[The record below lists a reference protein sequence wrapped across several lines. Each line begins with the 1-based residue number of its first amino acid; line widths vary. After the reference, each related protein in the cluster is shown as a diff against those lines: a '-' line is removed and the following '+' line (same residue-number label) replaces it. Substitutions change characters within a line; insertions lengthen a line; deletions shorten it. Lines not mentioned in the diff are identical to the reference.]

1 LNQMRISQLFGA
13 TRRSAPTD
21 ELLSHQL
28 LLRAGFVQQL
38 ATGIFSYLPV
48 GWRTEQKIRRIIR
61 EEMDAIGGQEL
72 RMPVV
77 QPGEIWQRSGR
88 WNSIDEVLLRFQD
101 RRGRDMALALS
112 HEEVVAD
119 LAAANI
125 SSYRDLPRI
134 VYQLQTKFRDE
145 PRSRGGLVRTR
156 EFTMKD
162 SYSLD
167 RDQAGLEGAYIAHF
181 HAYFKIAARA
191 GIPVVAVLSDVGVM
205 GGHLAHEFIYLTD
218 AGEDS
223 LVFCDNCGYAANQEV
238 AEAALPEPETEPER
252 ELEEVETPGAETV
265 AQLAEFLQVE
275 PSRIAKT
282 VAYMAELDRGKPM
295 RLVLALVPGESE
307 VNLAKLRN
315 ATGAVDL
322 RPATAEEVEGA
333 GGVVGY
339 MSPRGLATEA
349 AIVVA
354 DELIAGRR
362 NLVTGANRRGWHLR
376 NFNLTRDARVDSVIR
391 LAAAGSG
398 DPCGNCGAPL
408 RIRRGIEYG
417 NIFQLGTKYSLA
429 LGALYNDEE
438 GQQLP
443 VVMGSYG
450 IGVGRL
456 LACIVEEH
464 HDDRGLSLP
473 IGLAPFDV
481 ALVSVGSDQPVADL
495 AETTYRAMTEAGIE
509 VLFDD
514 RDVSAGVKFADAD
527 LRGIPLRVTIS
538 PRSLQADGVE
548 LKRRTGEPRI
558 VAAATTLAEV
568 QADLSELRAQ
578 ELEWTTAQLQ
588 PVMALAA
595 RTFLTAS

>member
-1 LNQMRISQLFGA
+1 MRVSQLFGV
-13 TRRSAPTD
+13 TRRTASTD
-21 ELLSHQL
+21 ELVSHQL

-61 EEMDAIGGQEL
+61 DEMNAIGGQEL

-88 WNSIDEVLLRFQD
+88 WNTIDEVLLRFQD

-119 LAAANI
+119 LAAANV

-167 RDQAGLEGAYIAHF
+167 RDQTGLEQAYIAHF

-218 AGEDS
+218 SGEDT
-223 LVFCDNCGYAANQEV
+223 LVFCDNCGYAANQDV
-238 AEAALPEPETEPER
+238 AEAALPDPETEPER
-252 ELEEVETPGAETV
+252 ELAEVETPGAETV
-265 AQLAEFLQVE
+265 AQLSDFLKVD

-282 VAYMAELDRGKPM
+282 VAYMAELDRGQPL
-295 RLVLALVPGESE
+295 RLVLALVPGEAE
-307 VNLAKLRN
+307 VNLAKLRS

-322 RPATAEEVEGA
+322 RPATAEEVGGA
-333 GGVVGY
+333 GGVPGY
-339 MSPRGLATEA
+339 MSPRGLAADA

-354 DELIAGRR
+354 DEMIARRR

-376 NFNLTRDARVDSVIR
+376 NFNLARDSRVDSLTR
-391 LAAAGSG
+391 LAAAVAG
-398 DPCGNCGAPL
+398 DPCGNCGEPL

-417 NIFQLGTKYSLA
+417 NIFQLGTDYSVA

-456 LACIVEEH
+456 LACIAEEH
-464 HDDRGLSLP
+464 HDDRGLTLP
-473 IGLAPFDV
+473 IGLAPFAV
-481 ALVSVGSDQPVADL
+481 ALVSVGNDQPVIDL
-495 AETTYRAMTEAGIE
+495 AEATYRAMTDTGIE

-514 RDVSAGVKFADAD
+514 REASPGVKFADAD

-538 PRSLQADGVE
+538 PRSLKADGVE

-558 VAAATTLAEV
+558 VAVAATLAEV
-568 QADLSELRAQ
+568 EEELNGLRRE
-578 ELEWTTAQLQ
+578 ELDWAKAQLD
-588 PVMALAA
+588 PVEALAA
-595 RTFLTAS
+595 RTFSKAS

>member
-1 LNQMRISQLFGA
+1 MRVSQLFGA
-13 TRRSAPTD
+13 TRRSAPAD
-21 ELLSHQL
+21 ESLSHQL

-38 ATGIFSYLPV
+38 AAGIFSYLPV

-88 WNSIDEVLLRFQD
+88 WNTIDEVLLRFQD

-119 LAAANI
+119 LAAANV
-125 SSYRDLPRI
+125 SSYRELPRI

-145 PRSRGGLVRTR
+145 LRSRGGLVRTR

-167 RDQAGLEGAYIAHF
+167 RDQAGLERAYIAHF
-181 HAYFKIAARA
+181 YAYFKIAARA
-191 GIPVVAVLSDVGVM
+191 GVPVVAVLSDVGVM

-218 AGEDS
+218 SGEDT

-238 AEAALPEPETEPER
+238 AEAALPEPETEPEH

-265 AQLAEFLQVE
+265 AQLADFLQVDR
-275 PSRIAKT
+275 SRVAKT
-282 VAYMAELDRGKPM
+282 VAYMAELERGQPL
-295 RLVLALVPGESE
+295 RLVLALVPGEAE

-322 RPATAEEVEGA
+322 RPATPQELEAA
-333 GGVVGY
+333 GGVAGY
-339 MSPRGLATEA
+339 MSPRGLVPDA
-349 AIVVA
+349 ALVVA
-354 DELIAGRR
+354 DELIARRR

-376 NFNLTRDARVDSVIR
+376 NFNLARDARVNSVIR
-391 LAAAGSG
+391 LAGAAAG
-398 DPCGNCGAPL
+398 DPCGNCGEPL

-456 LACIVEEH
+456 LACVAEEH
-464 HDDRGLSLP
+464 HDQRGLSLP
-473 IGLAPFDV
+473 IGVAPFEV

-495 AETTYRAMTEAGIE
+495 AEATYRAMTEAGIE

-514 RDVSAGVKFADAD
+514 RDVSPGVKFADAD

-538 PRSLQADGVE
+538 PRSLKVDGIE
-548 LKRRTGEPRI
+548 LKRRSGDPR
-558 VAAATTLAEV
+558 VVPASATLAEV
-568 QADLSELRAQ
+568 QADLSDLRSQELDWARAQ
-578 ELEWTTAQLQ
+578 LE
-588 PVMALAA
+588 PVQALAT
-595 RTFLTAS
+595 RTFPRAS

>member
-1 LNQMRISQLFGA
+1 LKQMRVSQLFGA
-13 TRRSAPTD
+13 TRRSAPAD

-28 LLRAGFVQQL
+28 LLRAGFVHQL

-77 QPGEIWQRSGR
+77 QPAEIWQRSGR
-88 WNSIDEVLLRFQD
+88 WNTIDEVLLRFQD

-119 LAAANI
+119 LAAANV

-167 RDQAGLEGAYIAHF
+167 RDQAGLERAYLAHF

-218 AGEDS
+218 AGEDT
-223 LVFCDNCGYAANQEV
+223 LVFCDNCGYSANQEV
-238 AEAALPEPETEPER
+238 AEAALPEPETEPEL

-265 AQLAEFLQVE
+265 AQLADFLQVD

-282 VAYMAELDRGKPM
+282 VAYMAELERGRAL
-295 RLVLALVPGESE
+295 RLVLALVPGEAE

-322 RPATAEEVEGA
+322 RPATPEELEAA
-333 GGVVGY
+333 GGVAGY
-339 MSPRGLATEA
+339 MSPRGLAADA
-349 AIVVA
+349 ALVVA
-354 DELIAGRR
+354 DELIARRR

-376 NFNLTRDARVDSVIR
+376 NFNLGRDARVDSLIR
-391 LAAAGSG
+391 LAGAAAG
-398 DPCGNCGAPL
+398 DPCGNCGEPL

-417 NIFQLGTKYSLA
+417 NIFQLGTKYSVA
-429 LGALYNDEE
+429 MGALYNDEE

-456 LACIVEEH
+456 LACVAEEH
-464 HDDRGLSLP
+464 HDERGLSLP
-473 IGLAPFDV
+473 IGLAPFEV
-481 ALVSVGSDQPVADL
+481 ALVSVGSDQPVTDL
-495 AETTYRAMTEAGIE
+495 AEATYRAMTEAGIE

-514 RDVSAGVKFADAD
+514 RDVSPGVKFADAD

-538 PRSLQADGVE
+538 PRSLKADGVE
-548 LKRRTGEPRI
+548 LKRRTGEPR
-558 VAAATTLAEV
+558 VVPAAKTLAEV
-568 QADLSELRAQ
+568 QADLSELRTQ
-578 ELEWTTAQLQ
+578 ELDWAKAQLQ
-588 PVMALAA
+588 PVEALAA
-595 RTFLTAS
+595 RTFPKAS

>member
-1 LNQMRISQLFGA
+1 MRVSQLFGA

-21 ELLSHQL
+21 ELVSHQL

-88 WNSIDEVLLRFQD
+88 WGSIDEVLLRFQD
-101 RRGRDMALALS
+101 RRGRDMVLALS

-119 LAAANI
+119 LTAANV

-167 RDQAGLEGAYIAHF
+167 RDQAGLERAYIAHF

-205 GGHLAHEFIYLTD
+205 GGHLAHEFTYLTES
-218 AGEDS
+218 GEDT

-238 AEAALPEPETEPER
+238 AEAALPEPEAEPER
-252 ELEEVETPGAETV
+252 ELDEVETPGAETV
-265 AQLAEFLQVE
+265 AQLSGFLEVD

-282 VAYMAELDRGKPM
+282 IAYMAEMERGQAP
-295 RLVLALVPGESE
+295 RLVLALVPGDAE
-307 VNLAKLRN
+307 VNLAMLRD
-315 ATGAVDL
+315 ATDAVDL
-322 RPATAEEVEGA
+322 RPATAEEVEAA
-333 GGVVGY
+333 GGVPGY
-339 MSPRGLATEA
+339 MSPRGLAAGA
-349 AIVVA
+349 AVVVA
-354 DELIAGRR
+354 DELIARRR
-362 NLVTGANRRGWHLR
+362 NLVTGANRKGWHLR
-376 NFNLTRDARVDSVIR
+376 NFNLVRDSRVDAVIR
-391 LAAAGSG
+391 LAATSAGQ
-398 DPCGNCGAPL
+398 PCGNCGEPL

-456 LACIVEEH
+456 LACIAEEH
-464 HDDRGLSLP
+464 HDERGLTLP
-473 IGLAPFDV
+473 IGVAPFEV
-481 ALVSVGSDQPVADL
+481 ALISVGNDQAVRDL
-495 AETTYRAMTEAGIE
+495 GEATYRKMTEAGIE

-514 RDVSAGVKFADAD
+514 RDASPGVKFADAD
-527 LRGIPLRVTIS
+527 LRGIPLRVTVS
-538 PRSLQADGVE
+538 PRSLTADGVE
-548 LKRRTGEPRI
+548 LKRRSGEPRI
-558 VAAATTLAEV
+558 VAASATVAEV
-568 QADLSELRAQ
+568 HDELRGLRAQ
-578 ELEWTTAQLQ
+578 ELDWAKSQLE
-588 PVMALAA
+588 PVEALAA
-595 RTFLTAS
+595 RTFSKAS